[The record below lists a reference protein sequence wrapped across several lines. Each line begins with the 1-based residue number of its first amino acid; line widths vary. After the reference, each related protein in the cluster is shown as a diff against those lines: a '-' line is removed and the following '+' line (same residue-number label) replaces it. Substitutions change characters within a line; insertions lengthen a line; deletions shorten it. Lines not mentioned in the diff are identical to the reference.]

1 MVTRDRR
8 EPYQGVRTMGIE
20 CQKCGAT
27 NRDGAWFCN
36 DCGASLTAP
45 VTVRETVTLP
55 PAMRHC
61 PQCHAVNAATAE
73 FCKIC
78 GFGLAAPGLPA
89 AAVTPQPFDPDA
101 TMVFSGVADDA
112 VALPH
117 GHVVVDFD
125 LDQPAVQPPQAVP
138 ARNPLSVEPAAKDGS
153 AIAKWLLIGAA
164 LLAMVLGAGAW
175 FWHQRTAAPGTL
187 PAPSGP
193 VLPVVPVPVVPMA
206 PAVTPVTSP
215 MEPVAAPQM
224 PVAPAAP
231 ASLPAPVPTPAPLEV
246 PAIVAPAP
254 AAIKPV
260 PKASVAKPVKPAI
273 RPDPAAKSPS
283 AAPEHGQ
290 SSDPRPVPPQA
301 VRPPPAAPLSPREA
315 CGNRVFL
322 ALSFCMHEQCS
333 SSQFQNH
340 PQCVEMRRQQK
351 EAEEQR
357 ERHRP

>member
-1 MVTRDRR
+1 
-8 EPYQGVRTMGIE
+8 
-20 CQKCGAT
+20 
-27 NRDGAWFCN
+27 
-36 DCGASLTAP
+36 
-45 VTVRETVTLP
+45 
-55 PAMRHC
+55 MRHC

-357 ERHRP
+357 ERHRR